1 MVLATKLKN
10 KYSALNE
17 DAKKRKKK
25 GGYSYDGT
33 NEKLR
38 LMRKGPVKAVSTPTA
53 ETTDANTSA
62 ADDLSTLVKDI
73 SSVVPVSKIDTMQT
87 RNPVGQSFLESTRR
101 DEAET
106 EEETKLVEEVERIRD
121 RVNSD
126 RDLRETMRPKPGPSD
141 LRNATLNRDT
151 DARELLQPK
160 AGPSDLRYSK
170 LQPEKDLRDI
180 MKSKPK
186 PKDESVT
193 SALAALSAYESSSSE
208 EEQVQPTEND
218 STPKRHR
225 PHSKIDLRRKLDG
238 EPDFSDQRKHPT
250 QLSKTDIRRKLT
262 GAQRILYRDPVPRKM
277 APNCSEEHRHLPP
290 PPPPTRNW
298 WDDPE
303 EDENEKFSE
312 DDISTDKCEGNDSS
326 Q

>member
-1 MVLATKLKN
+1 M
-10 KYSALNE
+10 
-17 DAKKRKKK
+17 
-25 GGYSYDGT
+25 
-33 NEKLR
+33 
-38 LMRKGPVKAVSTPTA
+38 
-53 ETTDANTSA
+53 
-62 ADDLSTLVKDI
+62 VKDI

-193 SALAALSAYESSSSE
+193 SALAALSAYESNSSE
-208 EEQVQPTEND
+208 EEQVQLPKND
-218 STPKRHR
+218 SSTPKRHR
-225 PHSKIDLRRKLDG
+225 PLSKIDLRRKLDG
-238 EPDFSDQRKHPT
+238 EPDFPNQRKHPT
-250 QLSKTDIRRKLT
+250 QLSKIDLRRKFT
-262 GAQRILYRDPVPRKM
+262 GAQRILYRDPVPQKM
-277 APNCSEEHRHLPP
+277 APNCSEEHRQVPP
-290 PPPPTRNW
+290 PPPNRNW

-303 EDENEKFSE
+303 EDEEEKRSE
-312 DDISTDKCEGNDSS
+312 DNISTDKYEGNDSS

>member
-1 MVLATKLKN
+1 M
-10 KYSALNE
+10 
-17 DAKKRKKK
+17 
-25 GGYSYDGT
+25 
-33 NEKLR
+33 
-38 LMRKGPVKAVSTPTA
+38 KAVSTPTA
-53 ETTDANTSA
+53 ETTDANTAA
-62 ADDLSTLVKDI
+62 ADDLSSLVKDI
-73 SSVVPVSKIDTMQT
+73 LSVVPVSKIDTMQAG
-87 RNPVGQSFLESTRR
+87 NPVGQSFLKSTRR
-101 DEAET
+101 EEAET
-106 EEETKLVEEVERIRD
+106 EEECLREETKLVEEVERIRD
-121 RVNSD
+121 RENSD
-126 RDLRETMRPKPGPSD
+126 RDLRETMRPKAGPSD

-170 LQPEKDLRDI
+170 LQPEKDLKDI

-193 SALAALSAYESSSSE
+193 SALAALSAYESNSSE
-208 EEQVQPTEND
+208 EEQVQLPKND
-218 STPKRHR
+218 SSTPKRHR
-225 PHSKIDLRRKLDG
+225 PLSKIDLRRKLDG
-238 EPDFSDQRKHPT
+238 EPDFPNQRKHPT
-250 QLSKTDIRRKLT
+250 QLSKIDLRRKFT
-262 GAQRILYRDPVPRKM
+262 GAQRILYRDPVPQKM

-303 EDENEKFSE
+303 EDEKLSE